1 MPNSEQDQHP
11 QDLEDAAS
19 DSPFDAEDELDDEDL
34 EEVAGGWSG
43 NDDGGG
49 G

>member
-1 MPNSEQDQHP
+1 MPRDDQNQSP
-11 QDLEDAAS
+11 QDLEETIPDSQAA
-19 DSPFDAEDELDDEDL
+19 AEDELDDEDL

-49 G
+49 